1 MGNFNSGKRTNRET
15 TADMLRLDVRKLHRA
30 GMLTTGTS
38 GWRWQ
43 RVDGITLHE
52 ASIARQPGGIRIT
65 HGAGM
70 SYLIGIERTA
80 CNMGGH
86 RVWWLCPA
94 VGCGRRVAILYGRGG
109 AIFACR
115 HCHRLN
121 YPCQRESNSD
131 RNFRQVEKLRE
142 RLGWQRGIANGHQGK
157 PHRMR
162 WQTYWKLVQQ
172 HERLERAICGAIA
185 RRFSIS
191 GK

>member
-15 TADMLRLDVRKLHRA
+15 TADMLRLDVRKLHKA
-30 GMLTTGTS
+30 GMLTTGTN
-38 GWRWQ
+38 GWRWH
-43 RVDGITLHE
+43 RADGLTLHE
-52 ASIARQPGGIRIT
+52 ASITGQPGGIRIT

-70 SYLIGIERTA
+70 SYSIAIERTA

-94 VGCGRRVAILYGRGG
+94 IGCSRRVAILYGRGG

-191 GK
+191 SK